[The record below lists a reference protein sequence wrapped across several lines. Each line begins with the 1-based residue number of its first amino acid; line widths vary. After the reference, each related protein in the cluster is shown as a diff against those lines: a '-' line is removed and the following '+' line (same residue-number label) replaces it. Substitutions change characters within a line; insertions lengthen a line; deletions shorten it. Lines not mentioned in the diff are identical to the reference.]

1 MAEDDKE
8 VTNNKNDEKIT
19 TESSNSSTDEIETGK
34 RDTHNTIKDLK
45 IITAIMLGK
54 DRNKDL
60 SSVLNTDKSFTSKQI
75 KNLEEKGLVR
85 KEGEGKNVRYEID
98 KFNVL
103 AFLQKKVVLKW
114 KKEE

>member
-1 MAEDDKE
+1 MAD
-8 VTNNKNDEKIT
+8 ND
-19 TESSNSSTDEIETGK
+19 NGVVNTDETKDEPSEQTSGDDIKK
-34 RDTHNTIKDLK
+34 REAHNTLKDLK

-60 SSVLNTDKSFTSKQI
+60 SSVLDTDKSFTSKQI

-103 AFLQKKVVLKW
+103 KFLQQRVVIKW

>member
-1 MAEDDKE
+1 MAEE
-8 VTNNKNDEKIT
+8 AEESTNKL
-19 TESSNSSTDEIETGK
+19 EIKKSQLHEIDNK

-45 IITAIMLGK
+45 ILTAIMLGK
-54 DRNKDL
+54 DRNKEL
-60 SSVLNTDKSFTSKQI
+60 SSVLDTDKSFTSKQI

-85 KEGEGKNVRYEID
+85 KEGGGKNVRYEID

-103 AFLQKKVVLKW
+103 KFLQTKVVLKW